1 MLKTCAAVLALPLIL
16 PARRILESHQWPQLW
31 TDHWIAALHEKKSVF
46 DASNY
51 RGVHL
56 TSQASKV
63 IERVLGIHLFP
74 QLIER
79 AFGESQYA
87 YRPKRGARDAVMLY
101 VATWLTMLN
110 NRKKVGVYCSDVSG
124 AFDRVCAARLL
135 QKLSAL
141 GLNRDL
147 FGTVQSW
154 LRDRQAF
161 VVVAGD
167 CSAGSVLSNMVY
179 QGTVWG
185 PTLGMRS

>member
-1 MLKTCAAVLALPLIL
+1 MHA
-16 PARRILESHQWPQLW
+16 
-31 TDHWIAALHEKKSVF
+31 D
-46 DASNY
+46 
-51 RGVHL
+51 
-56 TSQASKV
+56 
-63 IERVLGIHLFP
+63 
-74 QLIER
+74 
-79 AFGESQYA
+79 
-87 YRPKRGARDAVMLY
+87 
-101 VATWLTMLN
+101 ATWPTMLN

-135 QKLSAL
+135 QKLAAL
-141 GLNRDL
+141 GLHRDL

-185 PTLGMRS
+185 PTLWNAFIGDASMGSVSAGYCIVIYADDLNAFTYYSRSLFNHAMEHDLRECQRATHRWREGGSKLWYFRRS